1 MKWNT
6 KIPVYEKIRFV
17 ECFAMHSFD
26 YPFIAWFVNRT
37 LKNK

>member
-6 KIPVYEKIRFV
+6 KIPIYEKIRFV

-26 YPFIAWFVNRT
+26 YPFIAWFVNRI